1 MEFLNGARN
10 NREWDTLER
19 FLRDFQA
26 AWPSEAG
33 MDFAR
38 LHFTRYRL
46 SHGVGMIDTL
56 IAITA
61 LEMDEPLATFNIR
74 HFSAIAGLRLVQPY
88 QR

>member
-56 IAITA
+56 I
-61 LEMDEPLATFNIR
+61 EPLATFNIR